1 MQCMCLASEPVP
13 SLLMNAPYT
22 HLGLSW
28 RVQAEGVPWGQ
39 GAFEKEPVEGCT
51 WQAPSFQT

>member
-1 MQCMCLASEPVP
+1 MCLASEPVP

-28 RVQAEGVPWGQ
+28 GVQAEGVPWGQ
-39 GAFEKEPVEGCT
+39 GAFEKEPVGGLHLAGALLPDLT
-51 WQAPSFQT
+51 